1 MRDLA
6 ENEGPYLIGLDLG
19 TSAVKGVL
27 TDAGG
32 AVLAEATAETQLL
45 QPRDGWAEVDPEQ
58 HYRKVCSVIRQLAAS
73 APGPVGALAMA
84 AASGNTLLTE
94 ADGKPLT
101 NIINWMDRRAEQKP
115 PAVLAG
121 LTGEVVSQITGW
133 PCTSSFP
140 LAHLAWLKENA
151 PQTFRR
157 AAHVGM
163 DTDWLIFRL
172 TGTWRMDHSTA
183 TTFHLQEQV
192 SRRYYAPFL
201 DRLGL
206 RPDQLSELDESGVPV
221 GALCARA
228 AADTGLAETT
238 VVVTGCFD
246 HPAAA
251 RAVGVLGAGQ
261 LMFSCGTSWVG
272 FTPHPDRQ
280 ALVDAKMLCD
290 PFLSAGE
297 GLWAGMFSVPCI
309 GRTIDWYIDNVI
321 APGEADK
328 MRLFDEAAAQ
338 AEPGAGGVVIDL
350 REPPR
355 TLRASRANVSRA
367 VMEGASRLL
376 NEKLQELR
384 PKGFRYDR
392 VVMVGGPS
400 RSQVWS
406 EIVAETTGLAVTTN
420 GRSAGARGA
429 ALLAGVGI
437 GLARDGHPLQHCERS
452 AK

>member
-1 MRDLA
+1 MLHRIVFTQEDERRRIARDLHD
-6 ENEGPYLIGLDLG
+6 GP
-19 TSAVKGVL
+19 A
-27 TDAGG
+27 
-32 AVLAEATAETQLL
+32 Q
-45 QPRDGWAEVDPEQ
+45 QPR
-58 HYRKVCSVIRQLAAS
+58 
-73 APGPVGALAMA
+73 
-84 AASGNTLLTE
+84 
-94 ADGKPLT
+94 
-101 NIINWMDRRAEQKP
+101 
-115 PAVLAG
+115 
-121 LTGEVVSQITGW
+121 
-133 PCTSSFP
+133 
-140 LAHLAWLKENA
+140 
-151 PQTFRR
+151 
-157 AAHVGM
+157 
-163 DTDWLIFRL
+163 
-172 TGTWRMDHSTA
+172 
-183 TTFHLQEQV
+183 
-192 SRRYYAPFL
+192 
-201 DRLGL
+201 
-206 RPDQLSELDESGVPV
+206 
-221 GALCARA
+221 
-228 AADTGLAETT
+228 
-238 VVVTGCFD
+238 
-246 HPAAA
+246 
-251 RAVGVLGAGQ
+251 LGAEI
-261 LMFSCGTSWVG
+261 
-272 FTPHPDRQ
+272 
-280 ALVDAKMLCD
+280 DAVNN
-290 PFLSAGE
+290 GYR
-297 GLWAGMFSVPCI
+297 G
-309 GRTIDWYIDNVI
+309 WYIDNVI